1 MRNQVFKK
9 LFSVLLALIM
19 VAGLLPASVLAE
31 GEGNADST
39 PAPTEAVQ
47 PTESAEPT
55 APTETETPEVTEV
68 PEPTPENPAATVEPT
83 QGEPTAEPTDEGIMP
98 ANVMPVQANVE
109 LQYRIVHLDCGREYF
124 TKDWIIAL
132 INEMADAGY
141 NQLQLAFGN
150 GGFRFYLNDMA
161 IGSHSSDEVKNAL
174 EAGNAHYNTYGDDE
188 NGPNNQEWIT
198 YNPSKNA
205 LTETEMNAIIA
216 HAQSKGIEIV
226 PMLNTPGHM
235 HAVLAAMSELGI
247 SGDLQ
252 VSGKPGCLNLE
263 NKAAVSFTKEL
274 VNKYVKYFADNGCNF
289 FNAAMDEYSSWENVF
304 YNYANDIISIIT
316 GNNMTPRMFNDALR
330 SNNTIS
336 NSNVQVCYWF
346 YGNDCY
352 PVGQITQYQ
361 LINANHDYYYV
372 STNENWNLYREGYTF
387 VGEYNEDT
395 WINKAKQFNNN
406 TFNYGRGV
414 GTHVNNPVGS
424 MFCIW
429 CNTPGKNTETQ
440 IAQQIRM
447 ILRVI
452 GARMQNSE
460 IYSASNELVEG
471 GFKADGT
478 INVPTNNKTVGN
490 GSGNTTADND
500 TVRVT
505 GPNLAALTAP
515 EHTGEIAGIEA
526 VEGRIMAYDVTPS
539 TADNNKYT
547 GEAEVRIK
555 IPAEWDSSKVN
566 AFIVENDGTVN
577 DITGKTEDGWYV
589 FTAPHFSVMG
599 IYEKAATTEVGG
611 TIEIVAGSTGVI
623 TVPGDVTNSVGEIA
637 DETVA
642 KKVEVKSVQ
651 QTGKPISYSATAS
664 ASISAYT
671 EPKWPYT
678 SYSESN
684 LIDGNANTYYWSKNP
699 QTVGAYAQVD
709 LGVAI
714 PFDAVRIIPTN
725 NADAKCTADVEVS
738 ADGSSWTTIG
748 NYDGTKITILSNT
761 AGNVRY
767 IKVRITEEKANWWQ
781 LAEIQWGSYAN
792 GTFTRMAA
800 SGSVTTEGKTE
811 TQVTIKGIKVDTTT
825 IEIDGKTYT
834 IKVVDA
840 TLAEQV
846 LPINLWITNTGV
858 VPTGWGT
865 SYNSVTRE
873 GFTYALDTA
882 HTSGGWETFRAIYE
896 LKATEGSIHS
906 AQGAK
911 LSELIPNT
919 GTAYGYRGG
928 NTPEEYN
935 VDIWKCSYNT
945 PEERQSTD
953 GWTNSSNKGTEF
965 EYIRYWENKWEYY
978 SATTG
983 KWIEIS
989 EVGAGKDDSAKNQ
1002 VCVWYRQVTTVTS
1015 EVTTEIVDWG
1025 PIKYAANQCLLDFAV
1040 KYDGT
1045 AGRIPDSFPVTGKTI
1060 GFDIAPT
1067 GNETY
1072 YGTDNGVSYRTVYG
1086 IAGVETAEYEVYM
1099 ITLTP
1104 SNDKHTEYINN
1115 GSTQSSYKYKGTEK
1129 IAWAKTEA
1137 DANSAELY
1145 KMPNVKYGGEPF
1157 LESVKIYKNQGLLV
1171 TYYLRAKETPDSLT
1185 VHYAIQGSETAFY
1198 EYNIAVDR
1206 GTTFDSGIALDH
1218 SQDPYVGGPLLNG
1231 RVTNSNGET
1240 ITVSSNLATLQ
1251 GLEPQYRYSK
1261 YEIVGFRKDDKNV
1274 WIYYTFTREHTYVI
1288 DFGLPLKI
1296 KFSDFGVTTDAAI
1309 DTVSLWEKEIV
1320 LENKGLY
1327 GTAKVITESTE
1338 GKYVL
1343 YTLDKPLDKN
1353 ITIPL
1358 YVKFKQRVDN
1368 DNNKPQRFTANI
1380 IPATNVYYEDSF
1392 AKFYGSDGTQQTVF
1406 NPTSAGDVAGT
1417 WYVAKDTSADNN
1429 ANAKQAL
1436 ETLGQADHNPYG
1448 YDPAYNNCTMFSMGS
1463 ARKVTVTSDMVT
1475 NWTDTSTWPTAQFT
1489 FKGTGFDI
1497 ISLTDNTSGAIFVD
1511 VYKGN
1516 SNSGEKEKGH
1526 VVNNYYGYTYSEENG
1541 WKINNNPN
1549 AIYQVP
1555 VIKVSGLTYGEHTVV
1570 IKVCYDKIF
1579 DVADGKKYSFW
1590 LDAVRVYDP
1599 AGNTLDNDYV
1609 KDSEVKPIYVE
1620 VRKAIIGQSN
1630 FTADTSVLA
1639 NGAVFIDGKSTGAT
1653 LEEYKNFGP
1662 NHEVYL
1668 AKGQA
1673 IAFRIVA
1680 DKQPTTVQIGVK
1692 LANGSSGELTL
1703 SGSNAKFAAY
1713 GDAGESVKL
1722 TLNTATDMYYALNGI
1737 TWTVENGSQKS
1748 NVIVLTNTGENSI
1761 VSITNVKCT
1770 YASITENTTN
1780 AVTLAISY
1788 DDALM
1793 AVDAVNNAIT
1803 PVEPEPEPEPEPEKT
1818 FEPERF
1824 EASWSRN
1831 VMQGRK
1837 ATLTVK
1843 TSEDVEAITVDG
1855 QTIRS
1860 YRTRTER
1867 MGFGRR
1873 AKRITYREFTYSMV
1887 AQESADFSVTA
1898 INAEGTESEA
1908 ITARLTVKTRPN
1920 SMRDMWD
1927 WFKGWF

>member
-19 VAGLLPASVLAE
+19 VAGLLPASAMAGGWGAMDV
-31 GEGNADST
+31 DTT
-39 PAPTEAVQ
+39 PELTETEQ

-55 APTETETPEVTEV
+55 KPAETETPEVTEV
-68 PEPTPENPAATVEPT
+68 PEPTPENPATTVEPT

-132 INEMADAGY
+132 INEMAEAGY

-150 GGFRFYLNDMA
+150 GGFRFYLNNMA
-161 IGSHSSDEVKNAL
+161 VGSYSHEQVMGAL
-174 EAGNAHYNTYGDDE
+174 EAGNKHYNIYGDGE
-188 NGPNNQEWIT
+188 NGPTNSEWIT
-198 YNPSKNA
+198 YNPSVNA
-205 LTETEMNAIIA
+205 LTQTEMDTIIK

-247 SGDLQ
+247 SGNLQ

-263 NKAAVSFTKEL
+263 NTVAVSFTKEL
-274 VNKYVKYFADNGCNF
+274 VSKYVKYFADNGCNF

-352 PVGQITQYQ
+352 PVDQITQYQ

-372 STNENWNLYREGYTF
+372 STNENWNLYKEGYTF

-406 TFNYGRGV
+406 TFNYGRGF

-452 GARMQNSE
+452 GACMQNSD
-460 IYSASNELVEG
+460 IYSASDVHVEG

-478 INVPTNNKTVGN
+478 INVPTNNKTVVN
-490 GSGNTTADND
+490 DND

-539 TADNNKYT
+539 TADNTYT

-566 AFIVENDGTVN
+566 AFIVGNDSTVN

-611 TIEIVAGSTGVI
+611 TIEITKGSTGVI
-623 TVPGDVTNSVGEIA
+623 TVNGVVTSDKIGSPV
-637 DETVA
+637 
-642 KKVEVKSVQ
+642 
-651 QTGKPISYSATAS
+651 
-664 ASISAYT
+664 
-671 EPKWPYT
+671 
-678 SYSESN
+678 
-684 LIDGNANTYYWSKNP
+684 
-699 QTVGAYAQVD
+699 
-709 LGVAI
+709 
-714 PFDAVRIIPTN
+714 
-725 NADAKCTADVEVS
+725 NADIAAVAEN
-738 ADGSSWTTIG
+738 GITT
-748 NYDGTKITILSNT
+748 T
-761 AGNVRY
+761 AGE
-767 IKVRITEEKANWWQ
+767 TTT
-781 LAEIQWGSYAN
+781 AEITSTSDLKEGNKYLIYN
-792 GTFTRMAA
+792 TRHNKTLTNQE
-800 SGSVTTEGKTE
+800 STWNNYYYYYYKGLKLNGSVTTDNGNWWKIKSVNGGYTVDYNAGSKFLTIGNNTASVGSSSAILSLSYNETGKYWNISQNSYYLNNLGDTE
-811 TQVTIKGIKVDTTT
+811 TAGGWRDNEAPTDAGSQWQIHEIRQTGDKTTITIKGIAVGTTT

-865 SYNSVTRE
+865 SYNNVTRE
-873 GFTYALDTA
+873 GFTYGLDTL
-882 HTSGGWETFRAIYE
+882 HTYNGWETFRAIYE

-906 AQGAK
+906 EQGVK
-911 LSELIPNT
+911 LSELIPNK
-919 GTAYGYRGG
+919 GKAYGYRGS

-935 VDIWKCSYNT
+935 VDIWKCSYNASA
-945 PEERQSTD
+945 ERQSTD

-965 EYIRYWENKWEYY
+965 EYIRYWDNKWEYC
-978 SATTG
+978 SAKTG
-983 KWIEIS
+983 EWTEVG
-989 EVGAGKDDSAKNQ
+989 EVGAGKDDSGKNQ

-1045 AGRIPDSFPVTGKTI
+1045 ANRIPNSFPVTGKTI
-1060 GFDIAPT
+1060 GFDIAPID
-1067 GNETY
+1067 NVTY
-1072 YGTDNGVSYRTVYG
+1072 YGTDNGAIYRTVYG
-1086 IAGVETAEYEVYM
+1086 IAGVETLNYEVYM
-1099 ITLTP
+1099 ITVTP
-1104 SNDKHTEYINN
+1104 TSDTHTDYVTKGTKPTELNY
-1115 GSTQSSYKYKGTEK
+1115 GGTEK

-1137 DANSAELY
+1137 DANSTELN
-1145 KMPNVKYGGEPF
+1145 KMPNVEYGGEPF
-1157 LESVKIYKNQGLLV
+1157 LESVKIYQYQGLLV
-1171 TYYLRAKETPDSLT
+1171 TYYLRAKQTPDSLT

-1206 GTTFDSGIALDH
+1206 GTTFDSGIALDN

-1296 KFSDFGVTTDAAI
+1296 KFSDFGVTNDADI
-1309 DTVSLWEKEIV
+1309 KTVSLWEKKIV
-1320 LENKGLY
+1320 HENKGLY
-1327 GTAKVITESTE
+1327 GTAKVITGSTE

-1358 YVKFKQRVDN
+1358 YVKFNQRGDN
-1368 DNNKPQRFTANI
+1368 DKPQLFTANI

-1392 AKFYGSDGTQQTVF
+1392 AKFNHGAGAAASAMWTPVYDPGTDANT
-1406 NPTSAGDVAGT
+1406 
-1417 WYVAKDTSADNN
+1417 N
-1429 ANAKQAL
+1429 ANTTQAL
-1436 ETLGQADHNPYG
+1436 EALGQTDHNPYG
-1448 YDPAYNNCTMFSMGS
+1448 YDPAYQNSTMFSMGS
-1463 ARKVTVTSDMVT
+1463 AQKVTVTSDMVT

-1511 VYKGN
+1511 VYNVKT
-1516 SNSGEKEKGH
+1516 SNKEKS
-1526 VVNNYYGYTYSEENG
+1526 VFVDNYYGYTYNSETNTWDATPE
-1541 WKINNNPN
+1541 KAN
-1549 AIYQVP
+1549 ALYQIP
-1555 VIKVSGLTYGEHTVV
+1555 VIALRNLPYAEYNVV
-1570 IKVCYDKIF
+1570 IKVAYSEYF
-1579 DVADGKKYSFW
+1579 DHTAEPQGSYSFW

-1599 AGNTLDNDYV
+1599 AGTDLDNEYV
-1609 KDSEVKPIYVE
+1609 KDKEGFPQYIKLRDAVANKDAALDGK
-1620 VRKAIIGQSN
+1620 KA
-1630 FTADTSVLA
+1630 L
-1639 NGAVFIDGKSTGAT
+1639 FIDGGNTADIAT
-1653 LEEYKNFGP
+1653 YANIGP
-1662 NHEVYL
+1662 NNEVYL
-1668 AKGQA
+1668 ANGQA
-1673 IAFRIVA
+1673 ITFKLNVGNANIE
-1680 DKQPTTVQIGVK
+1680 TIQIGAKAPMSEGTAK
-1692 LANGSSGELTL
+1692 LNVN
-1703 SGSNAKFAAY
+1703 NA
-1713 GDAGESVKL
+1713 EV
-1722 TLNTATDMYYALNGI
+1722 
-1737 TWTVENGSQKS
+1737 VENGLSTATEMYYNIKDKMGANNTFTIS
-1748 NVIVLTNTGENSI
+1748 NTGSGILSLTNLKITFNAKGS
-1761 VSITNVKCT
+1761 VSLGAMNAEEQT
-1770 YASITENTTN
+1770 AS
-1780 AVTLAISY
+1780 V
-1788 DDALM
+1788 M
-1793 AVDAVNNAIT
+1793 AVRALFAPA
-1803 PVEPEPEPEPEPEKT
+1803 PVEPEPEPEPEKT
-1818 FEPERF
+1818 FEPDRF

-1867 MGFGRR
+1867 VGFGRR

>member
-55 APTETETPEVTEV
+55 EPTKTETPEVTEI
-68 PEPTPENPAATVEPT
+68 PEPTPENPATTVEPT

-109 LQYRIVHLDCGREYF
+109 LQYRIVHLDCGRKYF
-124 TKDWIIAL
+124 SKDWIIAL
-132 INEMADAGY
+132 MHEAKAAGY
-141 NQLQLAFGN
+141 NQVQLAFGN
-150 GGFRFYLNDMA
+150 KGLRFLLKDMSVNNYDTQAVTAA
-161 IGSHSSDEVKNAL
+161 IQ
-174 EAGNAHYNTYGDDE
+174 AGNEAYYDAGE
-188 NGPNNQEWIT
+188 
-198 YNPSKNA
+198 KNE
-205 LTETEMNAIIA
+205 LTEAEMNDIFAAANEI
-216 HAQSKGIEIV
+216 GIEIV
-226 PMLNTPGHM
+226 PLFNTPFHM
-235 HAVLAAMSELGI
+235 EAVITAM
-247 SGDLQ
+247 
-252 VSGKPGCLNLE
+252 GKLNITNAYYGSNKACLNLS
-263 NKAAVSFTKEL
+263 NDYATAFVKAL
-274 VNKYVKYFADNGCNF
+274 MQKYITYFRGKGCKYFNF
-289 FNAAMDEYSSWENVF
+289 GADEYVGGWNDTF
-304 YNYANDIISIIT
+304 YNYANDVAKMISEA
-316 GNNMTPRMFNDALR
+316 GMTARAFNDSFR
-330 SNNTIS
+330 YNSNTYIS
-336 NSNVQVCYWF
+336 NEYLKDVCYW
-346 YGNDCY
+346 YTGYSGNLYSGAKTIADSGY
-352 PVGQITQYQ
+352 N
-361 LINANHDYYYV
+361 LINTNKDYYYV
-372 STNENWNLYREGYTF
+372 LDSSKSSEYKLSSGNYNNGNNSWENYAGGFSNTTYNNWNTAVGNGNYTA
-387 VGEYNEDT
+387 T
-395 WINKAKQFNNN
+395 PA
-406 TFNYGRGV
+406 
-414 GTHVNNPVGS
+414 GS

-429 CNTPGKNTETQ
+429 CDEPGQGTETEV
-440 IAQQIRM
+440 AQQIRM

-460 IYSASNELVEG
+460 IYSASDVLVEG

-515 EHTGEIAGIEA
+515 EHTGEIADIKA
-526 VEGRIMAYDVTPS
+526 VDGRIKAYDVTPS

-555 IPAEWDSSKVN
+555 IPAEWDSSKVI
-566 AFIVENDGTVN
+566 AFIVESDGTVE
-577 DITGKTEDGWYV
+577 DINGTATEDGWYV

-611 TIEIVAGSTGVI
+611 TIEIVAGQTGVI
-623 TVPGDVTNSVGEIA
+623 TVPGDVTNNVGEIEN
-637 DETVA
+637 DTVA
-642 KKVEVKSVQ
+642 TKVKVEKVQ
-651 QTGKPISYSATAS
+651 QTGETISYNATAS
-664 ASISAYT
+664 ASLEPHAVNYGYTTYTYSA
-671 EPKWPYT
+671 
-678 SYSESN
+678 SY
-684 LIDGNANTYYWSKNP
+684 LIDGKESTYYWSNKA

-709 LGVAI
+709 LGAAI
-714 PFDAVRIIPTN
+714 PFDAVRIIPTKSD
-725 NADAKCTADVEVS
+725 DAKCTADVEVS

-748 NYDGTKITILSNT
+748 SYDGTKTTILNNT

-767 IKVRITEEKANWWQ
+767 IKVKITKASDYWWQ

-811 TQVTIKGIKVDTTT
+811 TQVTIKGIKGGETT
-825 IEIDGKTYT
+825 IVIDGKTYP

-840 TLAEQV
+840 TLAQQV

-873 GFTYALDTA
+873 GFTYGLDAT
-882 HTSGGWETFRAIYE
+882 TGSGTWNTFRAIYE

-906 AQGAK
+906 EQGVK
-911 LSELIPNT
+911 LSELIPNK
-919 GTAYGYRGG
+919 GKAYGYRGS

-935 VDIWKCSYNT
+935 VDIWKCSYNASA
-945 PEERQSTD
+945 ERQSTD

-965 EYIRYWENKWEYY
+965 EYIRYWDNKWEYC
-978 SATTG
+978 SAKTG
-983 KWIEIS
+983 EWTEVG
-989 EVGAGKDDSAKNQ
+989 EVGAGKDDSGKNQ

-1045 AGRIPDSFPVTGKTI
+1045 ANRIPNSFPVTGKTI
-1060 GFDIAPT
+1060 GFDIAPID
-1067 GNETY
+1067 NVTY
-1072 YGTDNGVSYRTVYG
+1072 YGTDNGAIYRTVYG
-1086 IAGVETAEYEVYM
+1086 IAGVETLNYEVYM
-1099 ITLTP
+1099 ITVTP
-1104 SNDKHTEYINN
+1104 TSDTHTDYVTKGTKPTELNY
-1115 GSTQSSYKYKGTEK
+1115 GGTEK

-1137 DANSAELY
+1137 DANSTELN
-1145 KMPNVKYGGEPF
+1145 KMPNVEYGGEPF
-1157 LESVKIYKNQGLLV
+1157 LESVKIYQYQGLLV
-1171 TYYLRAKETPDSLT
+1171 TYYLRAKQTPDSLT

-1296 KFSDFGVTTDAAI
+1296 KFSDFGVTNDADI
-1309 DTVSLWEKEIV
+1309 KTVSLWEKKIV
-1320 LENKGLY
+1320 HENKGLY
-1327 GTAKVITESTE
+1327 GTAKVITGSTE

-1358 YVKFKQRVDN
+1358 YVKFNQRGDN
-1368 DNNKPQRFTANI
+1368 DKPQLFTANI

-1392 AKFYGSDGTQQTVF
+1392 AKFTNGSGAAEGATWAPVYDPGTDANT
-1406 NPTSAGDVAGT
+1406 
-1417 WYVAKDTSADNN
+1417 N
-1429 ANAKQAL
+1429 ANTNQAL
-1436 ETLGQADHNPYG
+1436 EALGNKTNVYG
-1448 YDPAYNNCTMFSMGS
+1448 YDHAYQNSTMFSMGS
-1463 ARKVTVTSDMVT
+1463 AQKVTVTSDMVT

-1511 VYKGN
+1511 VVNKETGK
-1516 SNSGEKEKGH
+1516 KEKS
-1526 VVNNYYGYTYSEENG
+1526 VFVDNYYGYTYDATNG
-1541 WKINNNPN
+1541 WQPSTSNKPN
-1549 AIYQVP
+1549 ALYQIP
-1555 VIKVSGLTYGEHTVV
+1555 VIAVRGLDYDEHNVV
-1570 IKVCYDKIF
+1570 IKVAYSEYF
-1579 DVADGKKYSFW
+1579 DHTANKGSYNFW

-1599 AGNTLDNDYV
+1599 MGKSENTGNTYGQDGEAYPQYIKLR
-1609 KDSEVKPIYVE
+1609 SE
-1620 VRKAIIGQSN
+1620 
-1630 FTADTSVLA
+1630 LA
-1639 NGAVFIDGKSTGAT
+1639 ANNGTVGVNGKLLFIDGKENASIS
-1653 LEEYKNFGP
+1653 EYANYGP
-1662 NHEVYL
+1662 NNEVYL
-1668 AKGQA
+1668 ANGQA
-1673 IAFRIVA
+1673 ITFKLTGNL
-1680 DKQPTTVQIGVK
+1680 DKIAAVQIGAK
-1692 LANGSSGELTL
+1692 SPNSNETNKANMVIGDSNKQL
-1703 SGSNAKFAAY
+1703 S
-1713 GDAGESVKL
+1713 
-1722 TLNTATDMYYALNGI
+1722 TATEMYYDITTAAVNNGAQLV
-1737 TWTVENGSQKS
+1737 TV
-1748 NVIVLTNTGENSI
+1748 TNTGEAILSLTNLKITYTEKGS
-1761 VSITNVKCT
+1761 VSLGAMNAEEQT
-1770 YASITENTTN
+1770 AS
-1780 AVTLAISY
+1780 V
-1788 DDALM
+1788 M
-1793 AVDAVNNAIT
+1793 AVRALFAPA
-1803 PVEPEPEPEPEPEKT
+1803 PVEPEPEPEPEKT

-1824 EASWSRN
+1824 EASWTKN

-1867 MGFGRR
+1867 VGFGRR

>member
-19 VAGLLPASVLAE
+19 VAGLLPASAMAGGWEAMDVE
-31 GEGNADST
+31 TT
-39 PAPTEAVQ
+39 PVPTETVQ

-55 APTETETPEVTEV
+55 APTETETPEVTEI
-68 PEPTPENPAATVEPT
+68 PEPTPENPATTVEPT

-109 LQYRIVHLDCGREYF
+109 LQYRIVHLDCGRKYF
-124 TKDWIIAL
+124 SKDWIIAL
-132 INEMADAGY
+132 MYEAKAAGY
-141 NQLQLAFGN
+141 NQVQLAFGN
-150 GGFRFYLNDMA
+150 KGLRFLLDDM
-161 IGSHSSDEVKNAL
+161 SV
-174 EAGNAHYNTYGDDE
+174 NTYEKQAVTDAIKEG
-188 NGPNNQEWIT
+188 NKAY
-198 YNPSKNA
+198 YNAGEKNE
-205 LTETEMNAIIA
+205 LTEAEMDEIFVAADKI
-216 HAQSKGIEIV
+216 GIEIV
-226 PMLNTPGHM
+226 PLFNTPFHM
-235 HAVLAAMSELGI
+235 EAVITAM
-247 SGDLQ
+247 
-252 VSGKPGCLNLE
+252 GKLNITNAYYGSNKACLNLS
-263 NKAAVSFTKEL
+263 NNYATAFVKAL
-274 VNKYVKYFADNGCNF
+274 MQKYITYFQGKGCKYFNF
-289 FNAAMDEYSSWENVF
+289 GADEYTGGWNSTF
-304 YNYANDIISIIT
+304 YNYANEIVSMISAAGMNARI
-316 GNNMTPRMFNDALR
+316 FNDSFR
-330 SNNTIS
+330 SDSNNGYV
-336 NSNVQVCYWF
+336 NNAQVCYWSSNSG
-346 YGNDCY
+346 YASTATVYNY
-352 PVGQITQYQ
+352 AKEI
-361 LINANHDYYYV
+361 INTNQDFYYV
-372 STNENWNLYREGYTF
+372 VNKDTQQSTWSPNSYYAFSGSFDETTWVNYAKNFSNTTYKNFAGY
-387 VGEYNEDT
+387 
-395 WINKAKQFNNN
+395 NNGAESI
-406 TFNYGRGV
+406 T
-414 GTHVNNPVGS
+414 PVGS

-429 CNTPGKNTETQ
+429 CDNPSHKDETQ
-440 IAQQIRM
+440 IAKEIRM

-452 GARMQNSE
+452 GARMQNSD
-460 IYSASNELVEG
+460 IYSASDVLVEG

-505 GPNLAALTAP
+505 GPNLAALKCETATVAIQGAA
-515 EHTGEIAGIEA
+515 EGKIA
-526 VEGRIMAYDVTPS
+526 AYDVTPS

-555 IPAEWDSSKVN
+555 IPEGWDSSKVI
-566 AFIVENDGTVN
+566 AFIVESDSTVN
-577 DITGKTEDGWYV
+577 DITGKTEDGWYA
-589 FTAPHFSVMG
+589 FTASHFSVMG
-599 IYEKAATTEVGG
+599 IYEKAATTEVGR
-611 TIEIVAGSTGVI
+611 TIEITKGSTGVI
-623 TVPGDVTNSVGEIA
+623 TVNGVVTSDKIGSPV
-637 DETVA
+637 
-642 KKVEVKSVQ
+642 
-651 QTGKPISYSATAS
+651 
-664 ASISAYT
+664 
-671 EPKWPYT
+671 
-678 SYSESN
+678 
-684 LIDGNANTYYWSKNP
+684 
-699 QTVGAYAQVD
+699 
-709 LGVAI
+709 
-714 PFDAVRIIPTN
+714 
-725 NADAKCTADVEVS
+725 NADIAAVAEN
-738 ADGSSWTTIG
+738 GITT
-748 NYDGTKITILSNT
+748 T
-761 AGNVRY
+761 AGE
-767 IKVRITEEKANWWQ
+767 TTT
-781 LAEIQWGSYAN
+781 AEITSTSDLKEGNKYLIYN
-792 GTFTRMAA
+792 TRHNKTLTNQE
-800 SGSVTTEGKTE
+800 STWNNYYYYYKGLKLNGSVTTDNGNWWKIKSVNGGYTVDYNAGSKFLTIGNNTASVGSSSAILSLSYNETGKYWNISQNSYYLNNLGDTE
-811 TQVTIKGIKVDTTT
+811 TAGGWRDNEAPTDAGSQWQIHEIRQTGDKTTITIKGIAVGTTT

-865 SYNSVTRE
+865 SYNNVTRE
-873 GFTYALDTA
+873 GFTYGLDTL
-882 HTSGGWETFRAIYE
+882 HTYNGWETFRAIYE

-906 AQGAK
+906 EQGVK
-911 LSELIPNT
+911 LSELIPNK
-919 GTAYGYRGG
+919 GKAYGYRGS

-935 VDIWKCSYNT
+935 VDIWKCSYNASA
-945 PEERQSTD
+945 ERQSTD

-1045 AGRIPDSFPVTGKTI
+1045 ANRIPNSFPVTGKTI
-1060 GFDIAPT
+1060 GFDIAPID
-1067 GNETY
+1067 NVTY
-1072 YGTDNGVSYRTVYG
+1072 YGTDNGAIYRTVYG
-1086 IAGVETAEYEVYM
+1086 IAGVETLNYEVYM
-1099 ITLTP
+1099 ITVTP
-1104 SNDKHTEYINN
+1104 TSDTHTDYVTKGTKPTELNY
-1115 GSTQSSYKYKGTEK
+1115 GGTEK

-1137 DANSAELY
+1137 DANSTELN
-1145 KMPNVKYGGEPF
+1145 KMPNVEYGGEPF
-1157 LESVKIYKNQGLLV
+1157 LESVKIYQYQGLLV
-1171 TYYLRAKETPDSLT
+1171 TYYLRAKQTPDSLT

-1206 GTTFDSGIALDH
+1206 GTTFDSGIALDN

-1296 KFSDFGVTTDAAI
+1296 KFSDFGVTNDADI
-1309 DTVSLWEKEIV
+1309 KTVSLWEKKIV
-1320 LENKGLY
+1320 HENKGLY
-1327 GTAKVITESTE
+1327 GTAKVITGSTE

-1358 YVKFKQRVDN
+1358 YVKFNQRGDN
-1368 DNNKPQRFTANI
+1368 DKPQLFTANI

-1392 AKFYGSDGTQQTVF
+1392 AKFNHGAGAAASAMWTPVYDPGTDANT
-1406 NPTSAGDVAGT
+1406 
-1417 WYVAKDTSADNN
+1417 N
-1429 ANAKQAL
+1429 ANTTQAL
-1436 ETLGQADHNPYG
+1436 EALGQTDHNPYG
-1448 YDPAYNNCTMFSMGS
+1448 YDPAYQNSTMFSMGS
-1463 ARKVTVTSDMVT
+1463 AQKVTVTSDMVT

-1511 VYKGN
+1511 VYNVKT
-1516 SNSGEKEKGH
+1516 SNKEKS
-1526 VVNNYYGYTYSEENG
+1526 VFVDNYYGYTYNSETNTWDATPE
-1541 WKINNNPN
+1541 KAN
-1549 AIYQVP
+1549 ALYQIP
-1555 VIKVSGLTYGEHTVV
+1555 VIALRNLPYAEYNVV
-1570 IKVCYDKIF
+1570 IKVAYSEYF
-1579 DVADGKKYSFW
+1579 DHTAEPQGSYSFW

-1599 AGNTLDNDYV
+1599 AGTDLDNEYV
-1609 KDSEVKPIYVE
+1609 KDKEGFPQYIKLRDAVANKDAALDGK
-1620 VRKAIIGQSN
+1620 KA
-1630 FTADTSVLA
+1630 L
-1639 NGAVFIDGKSTGAT
+1639 FIDGGNTADIAT
-1653 LEEYKNFGP
+1653 YANIGP
-1662 NHEVYL
+1662 NNEVYL
-1668 AKGQA
+1668 ANGQA
-1673 IAFRIVA
+1673 ITFKLNVGNANIE
-1680 DKQPTTVQIGVK
+1680 TIQIGAKAPMSEGTAK
-1692 LANGSSGELTL
+1692 LNVN
-1703 SGSNAKFAAY
+1703 NA
-1713 GDAGESVKL
+1713 EV
-1722 TLNTATDMYYALNGI
+1722 
-1737 TWTVENGSQKS
+1737 VENGLSTATEMYYNIKDKMGANNTFTIS
-1748 NVIVLTNTGENSI
+1748 NTGSGILSLTNLKITFNAKGS
-1761 VSITNVKCT
+1761 VSLGAMNAEEQT
-1770 YASITENTTN
+1770 AS
-1780 AVTLAISY
+1780 V
-1788 DDALM
+1788 M
-1793 AVDAVNNAIT
+1793 AVRALFAPA
-1803 PVEPEPEPEPEPEKT
+1803 PVEPEPEPEPEKT
-1818 FEPERF
+1818 FEPDRF

-1867 MGFGRR
+1867 VGFGRR

>member
-19 VAGLLPASVLAE
+19 VVGLLPASVLAE

-109 LQYRIVHLDCGREYF
+109 LQYRIVHLDCGRKYF
-124 TKDWIIAL
+124 SKDWIIAL
-132 INEMADAGY
+132 MYEAKAAGY
-141 NQLQLAFGN
+141 NQVQLAFGN
-150 GGFRFYLNDMA
+150 KGLRFLLDDM
-161 IGSHSSDEVKNAL
+161 SV
-174 EAGNAHYNTYGDDE
+174 NTYEKQAVTDAIKEG
-188 NGPNNQEWIT
+188 NKAY
-198 YNPSKNA
+198 YNAGEKNE
-205 LTETEMNAIIA
+205 LTEAEMDEIFVAADKI
-216 HAQSKGIEIV
+216 GIEIV
-226 PMLNTPGHM
+226 PLFNTPFHM
-235 HAVLAAMSELGI
+235 EAVITAM
-247 SGDLQ
+247 
-252 VSGKPGCLNLE
+252 GKLNITNAYYGS
-263 NKAAVSFTKEL
+263 NKACLDLSNDYATAFVKAL
-274 VNKYVKYFADNGCNF
+274 MQKYITYFQGKGCKYFNF
-289 FNAAMDEYSSWENVF
+289 GADEYVGGWNTTF
-304 YNYANDIISIIT
+304 YNYANEIVSMISAAGMKARI
-316 GNNMTPRMFNDALR
+316 FNDSFR
-330 SNNTIS
+330 SDSNNGYVS
-336 NSNVQVCYWF
+336 GAQVCYWASNSG
-346 YGNDCY
+346 YASTKAVY
-352 PVGQITQYQ
+352 EYAKEI
-361 LINANHDYYYV
+361 INTNQDFYYV
-372 STNENWNLYREGYTF
+372 VNKDTQQATWYPHTYYTF
-387 VGEYNEDT
+387 SGSYDEAKWVDYAKTFSNTTYKNFAGYNNGAESIT
-395 WINKAKQFNNN
+395 
-406 TFNYGRGV
+406 
-414 GTHVNNPVGS
+414 PVGS

-429 CNTPGKNTETQ
+429 CDNPSHKDETQ
-440 IAQQIRM
+440 IAKEIRM

-452 GARMQNSE
+452 GARMQNKND
-460 IYSASNELVEG
+460 YSASDVLVEG

-478 INVPTNNKTVGN
+478 INVPTNTTTVGN
-490 GSGNTTADND
+490 GNGNATTADND

-505 GPNLAALTAP
+505 GPNLAALKCKTATVAIQGAA
-515 EHTGEIAGIEA
+515 EGKIA
-526 VEGRIMAYDVTPS
+526 AYDVTPS
-539 TADNNKYT
+539 TADSNYT
-547 GEAEVRIK
+547 KKAEVRIK
-555 IPAEWDSSKVN
+555 IPEGWDSSKVI
-566 AFIVENDGTVN
+566 AFIVENDGTVK
-577 DITGKTEDGWYV
+577 DINGTATEDGWYM

-611 TIEIVAGSTGVI
+611 TIEIVAGQTGVI
-623 TVPGDVTNSVGEIA
+623 TVPGDVTNNVGEIEN
-637 DETVA
+637 DTVA
-642 KKVEVKSVQ
+642 TKVKVEKVQ
-651 QTGKPISYSATAS
+651 QTGETISYNATAS
-664 ASISAYT
+664 ASLEPHAVNYGYTTYTYSA
-671 EPKWPYT
+671 
-678 SYSESN
+678 SY
-684 LIDGNANTYYWSKNP
+684 LIDGKESTYYWSNKA

-709 LGVAI
+709 LGAAI
-714 PFDAVRIIPTN
+714 PFDAVRIIPTSSD
-725 NADAKCTADVEVS
+725 DAKCTADVEVS

-748 NYDGTKITILSNT
+748 SYDGTKTTVLSNT

-767 IKVRITEEKANWWQ
+767 IKVKITKASDYWWQ

-811 TQVTIKGIKVDTTT
+811 TQVTIKGIAGGETT

-840 TLAEQV
+840 TLAQQV

-1025 PIKYAANQCLLDFAV
+1025 PIQYGANQCLLDFAV

-1060 GFDIAPT
+1060 GFDCPT
-1067 GNETY
+1067 DQTVPLGNGYVVQDTDGTY
-1072 YGTDNGVSYRTVYG
+1072 YRTVYG
-1086 IAGVETAEYEVYM
+1086 IAGVETSNYEVYM
-1099 ITLTP
+1099 ITVTP
-1104 SNDKHTEYINN
+1104 TSDTHTDSVTNGTKPTESNGYTYGGTD
-1115 GSTQSSYKYKGTEK
+1115 GGTEK

-1157 LESVKIYKNQGLLV
+1157 LESVKIYRYQGLLV
-1171 TYYLRAKETPDSLT
+1171 TYYLRAKETTESLS
-1185 VHYAIQGSETAFY
+1185 VHYAIDGTNVEFHK
-1198 EYNIAVDR
+1198 YNIIVKANAD
-1206 GTTFDSGIALDH
+1206 GTYPTFDENIGLNQTNKKGPLDH
-1218 SQDPYVGGPLLNG
+1218 GTIV
-1231 RVTNSNGET
+1231 NSNNVT
-1240 ITVSSNLATLQ
+1240 ITVSSDLSTLNN
-1251 GLEPQYRYSK
+1251 LEPQYRYSD
-1261 YEIVGFRKDDKNV
+1261 YDVERSERKDPKNV
-1274 WIYYTFTREHTYVI
+1274 WIYYTFKREHTYVI

-1327 GTAKVITESTE
+1327 GTANVITESTE

-1343 YTLDKPLDKN
+1343 YTLDKPLDQN

-1392 AKFYGSDGTQQTVF
+1392 AKFTNGSYNGGAIAWED
-1406 NPTSAGDVAGT
+1406 AGT
-1417 WYVAKDTSADNN
+1417 KPQETPT
-1429 ANAKQAL
+1429 QAL
-1436 ETLGQADHNPYG
+1436 EALGNKTNVYG
-1448 YDPAYNNCTMFSMGS
+1448 YDPAYQNSTMFSMGS
-1463 ARKVTVTSDMVT
+1463 ARKVTVTNDMAKDGVV
-1475 NWTDTSTWPTAQFT
+1475 WPTAQFT

-1511 VYKGN
+1511 VVNKETGK
-1516 SNSGEKEKGH
+1516 KEKS
-1526 VVNNYYGYTYSEENG
+1526 VFVDNYYGYTYDATNG
-1541 WKINNNPN
+1541 WQPSTSNKPN
-1549 AIYQVP
+1549 ALYQIP
-1555 VIKVSGLTYGEHTVV
+1555 VIAVRGLDYDEHNVV
-1570 IKVCYDKIF
+1570 IKVAYSEYF
-1579 DVADGKKYSFW
+1579 DHTANKGSYNFW

-1599 AGNTLDNDYV
+1599 MGKSENTGNTYGQDGEAYPQYIKLR
-1609 KDSEVKPIYVE
+1609 SE
-1620 VRKAIIGQSN
+1620 
-1630 FTADTSVLA
+1630 LA
-1639 NGAVFIDGKSTGAT
+1639 ANNGTVGVNGKLLFIDGKENASIS
-1653 LEEYKNFGP
+1653 EYANYGP
-1662 NHEVYL
+1662 NNEVYL
-1668 AKGQA
+1668 ANGQA
-1673 IAFRIVA
+1673 ITFKLEGNDLSKIA
-1680 DKQPTTVQIGVK
+1680 TVQIGAKAPMSGGIAK
-1692 LANGSSGELTL
+1692 LIVNGTGVVEKEL
-1703 SGSNAKFAAY
+1703 S
-1713 GDAGESVKL
+1713 
-1722 TLNTATDMYYALNGI
+1722 TATEMYYNIKDKMSANNTFTI
-1737 TWTVENGSQKS
+1737 S
-1748 NVIVLTNTGENSI
+1748 NTGDDILSLTNLK
-1761 VSITNVKCT
+1761 ITF
-1770 YASITENTTN
+1770 ASKPDTN
-1780 AVTLAISY
+1780 VTLAGLSE
-1788 DDALM
+1788 AEQQ
-1793 AVDAVNNAIT
+1793 DAVAT
-1803 PVEPEPEPEPEPEKT
+1803 VRALFAPAPVEPEPEPEPEKT
-1818 FEPERF
+1818 FEPDRF

-1867 MGFGRR
+1867 VGFGRR

>member
-55 APTETETPEVTEV
+55 TPTETETPEVTEV

-132 INEMADAGY
+132 INEMAEAGY

-150 GGFRFYLNDMA
+150 GGFRFYLNNMA
-161 IGSHSSDEVKNAL
+161 VGSYSHEQVMGAL
-174 EAGNAHYNTYGDDE
+174 EAGNKHYNIYGDGE
-188 NGPNNQEWIT
+188 NGPTNSEWIT
-198 YNPSKNA
+198 YNPSVNA
-205 LTETEMNAIIA
+205 LTQTEMDTIIK

-247 SGDLQ
+247 SGNLQ

-263 NKAAVSFTKEL
+263 NTVAVSFTKEL
-274 VNKYVKYFADNGCNF
+274 VSKYVKYFADNGCNF

-352 PVGQITQYQ
+352 PVDQITQYQ

-372 STNENWNLYREGYTF
+372 STNENWNLYKEGYTF

-406 TFNYGRGV
+406 TFNYGRGF

-452 GARMQNSE
+452 GACMQNSD
-460 IYSASNELVEG
+460 IYSASDVHVEG

-478 INVPTNNKTVGN
+478 INVPTNNKTVVN
-490 GSGNTTADND
+490 DND

-539 TADNNKYT
+539 TADNTYT

-566 AFIVENDGTVN
+566 AFIVGNDSTVN

-611 TIEIVAGSTGVI
+611 TITIVEGKEEVLTVDGEVAKNKIGDPADTAVAIKTGVEYGTKPGEGTQFTLGNKI
-623 TVPGDVTNSVGEIA
+623 TTGDGVISDGNGNYLVVSEKGEISNTKEIA
-637 DETVA
+637 DATVFN
-642 KKVEVKSVQ
+642 VTSSGYLTTYYTIQVKGRNQYLTINNNNKLAIQNSSSPWYYYNGYGFYQ
-651 QTGKPISYSATAS
+651 QKGRNYYYLKFNNGWTAS
-664 ASISAYT
+664 T
-671 EPKWPYT
+671 GNGT
-678 SYSESN
+678 SGYLYKRADSPN
-684 LIDGNANTYYWSKNP
+684 L
-699 QTVGAYAQVD
+699 VD
-709 LGVAI
+709 I
-714 PFDAVRIIPTN
+714 
-725 NADAKCTADVEVS
+725 
-738 ADGSSWTTIG
+738 
-748 NYDGTKITILSNT
+748 TKIT
-761 AGNVRY
+761 
-767 IKVRITEEKANWWQ
+767 
-781 LAEIQWGSYAN
+781 
-792 GTFTRMAA
+792 F
-800 SGSVTTEGKTE
+800 
-811 TQVTIKGIKVDTTT
+811 KGIKSGTTT
-825 IEIDGKTYT
+825 VTIAGVEYNIEVK
-834 IKVVDA
+834 A
-840 TLAEQV
+840 AELENVV

-858 VPTGWGT
+858 VPTNWSNGT
-865 SYNSVTRE
+865 PAE
-873 GFTYALDTA
+873 FTYNDD
-882 HTSGGWETFRAIYE
+882 GGNRRSIYT
-896 LKATEGSIHS
+896 LKASHSTVNSPNGISLSSILP
-906 AQGAK
+906 QV
-911 LSELIPNT
+911 T
-919 GTAYGYRGG
+919 GTAKSWDN
-928 NTPEEYN
+928 NTYN
-935 VDIWKCSYNT
+935 VTYWKSAYHTAEN
-945 PEERQSTD
+945 RQSTD
-953 GWTNSSNKGTEF
+953 GWTNYSHKGTKF
-965 EYIRYWENKWEYY
+965 EYIRFYEGSWAYSVDGITWVNIEN
-978 SATTG
+978 
-983 KWIEIS
+983 
-989 EVGAGKDDSAKNQ
+989 VGAGATDTDKNQ
-1002 VCVWYRQVTTVTS
+1002 VCIWYRQVTTVTS

-1025 PIKYAANQCLLDFAV
+1025 PIQYSADQCLLDFAV

-1045 AGRIPDSFPVTGKTI
+1045 ENRIPNSFPVKGKTV
-1060 GFDIAPT
+1060 GFACPT
-1067 GNETY
+1067 DQSVPLGNGYVVKDTDSTY
-1072 YGTDNGVSYRTVYG
+1072 YRTVYG

-1104 SNDKHTEYINN
+1104 SSDSHNVYINK
-1115 GSTQSSYKYKGTEK
+1115 GSTQTSYTYGGTEK

-1137 DANSAELY
+1137 DTEHSVLG
-1145 KMPNVKYGGEPF
+1145 KISGVQYGGEPF
-1157 LESVKIYKNQGLLV
+1157 LESVKIYQYQGLLV
-1171 TYYLRAKETPDSLT
+1171 TYYLRAKQTFDSLT
-1185 VHYAIQGSETAFY
+1185 VHYAIQGSGTAFY
-1198 EYNIAVDR
+1198 EYNIAVSNN
-1206 GTTFDSGIALDH
+1206 TFFSENIGLG
-1218 SQDPYVGGPLLNG
+1218 DPKVGPLKNG
-1231 RVTNSNGET
+1231 TVVNSDGRT
-1240 ITVSSNLATLQ
+1240 IEVSSDLSKLQ
-1251 GLEPQYRYSK
+1251 DVDLQYRYSI
-1261 YEIVGFRKDDKNV
+1261 YEVVGFWRESEKSI
-1274 WIYYTFTREHTYVI
+1274 WIYYTFTRDHTYVI
-1288 DFGLPLKI
+1288 DFGLPLEI
-1296 KFSDFGVTTDAAI
+1296 KLKDFGVTTENMGDIDSISLASMKDKEAKPVHMQEWSHGKAEVLK
-1309 DTVSLWEKEIV
+1309 DTVGNWYV
-1320 LENKGLY
+1320 
-1327 GTAKVITESTE
+1327 
-1338 GKYVL
+1338 KYIL
-1343 YTLDKPLDKN
+1343 AKPLSNN

-1358 YVKFKQRVDN
+1358 YVKFKNRSDAAETLYN
-1368 DNNKPQRFTANI
+1368 ANI
-1380 IPATNVYYEDSF
+1380 IPATSVYYEDSF
-1392 AKFYGSDGTQQTVF
+1392 AKFYGSDGKEQTGFSKTNEV
-1406 NPTSAGDVAGT
+1406 PAQTPGVWYIDGQEKSAT
-1417 WYVAKDTSADNN
+1417 
-1429 ANAKQAL
+1429 QAL
-1436 ETLGQADHNPYG
+1436 EALGNKTNVYG
-1448 YDPAYNNCTMFSMGS
+1448 YDPAYDKCTMFSMGS
-1463 ARKVTVTSDMVT
+1463 ARKVTVTNDMATTGVV
-1475 NWTDTSTWPTAQFT
+1475 WPTAQFT

-1511 VYKGN
+1511 VVNKETGK
-1516 SNSGEKEKGH
+1516 KEKS
-1526 VVNNYYGYTYSEENG
+1526 VFVDNYYGYTYDATNG
-1541 WKINNNPN
+1541 WQPSTSNKPN
-1549 AIYQVP
+1549 ALYQIP
-1555 VIKVSGLTYGEHTVV
+1555 VIAVRGLDYDEHNVV
-1570 IKVCYDKIF
+1570 IKVAYSEYF
-1579 DVADGKKYSFW
+1579 DHTANKGSYNFW

-1599 AGNTLDNDYV
+1599 MGKSENTGNTYGQDGEAYPQYIKLR
-1609 KDSEVKPIYVE
+1609 SE
-1620 VRKAIIGQSN
+1620 
-1630 FTADTSVLA
+1630 LA
-1639 NGAVFIDGKSTGAT
+1639 ANNGTVGVNGKLLFIDGKENASIS
-1653 LEEYKNFGP
+1653 EYANYGP
-1662 NHEVYL
+1662 NNEVYL
-1668 AKGQA
+1668 ANGQA
-1673 IAFRIVA
+1673 ITFKLTGNL
-1680 DKQPTTVQIGVK
+1680 DKIAAVQIGAK
-1692 LANGSSGELTL
+1692 SPNSNETNKANMVIGDSNKQL
-1703 SGSNAKFAAY
+1703 S
-1713 GDAGESVKL
+1713 
-1722 TLNTATDMYYALNGI
+1722 TATEMYYDITTEAVNNG
-1737 TWTVENGSQKS
+1737 TAKLVTV
-1748 NVIVLTNTGENSI
+1748 INTGEAILSLTNLKITFNEQGS
-1761 VSITNVKCT
+1761 VSLGAMNETEQT
-1770 YASITENTTN
+1770 AS
-1780 AVTLAISY
+1780 V
-1788 DDALM
+1788 M
-1793 AVDAVNNAIT
+1793 AVRALFAPA
-1803 PVEPEPEPEPEPEKT
+1803 PVEPEPEPEPEKT

-1867 MGFGRR
+1867 VGFGRR

>member
-858 VPTGWGT
+858 VPDGWGT
-865 SYNSVTRE
+865 SYEKVTRE

-906 AQGAK
+906 EQGAK
-911 LSELIPNT
+911 LSELIPNK
-919 GTAYGYRGG
+919 GIAYGYRGS

-935 VDIWKCSYNT
+935 VDIWKCSYNASA
-945 PEERQSTD
+945 ERQSTD

-965 EYIRYWENKWEYY
+965 EYIRYWETKWEYY

-1104 SNDKHTEYINN
+1104 SANEP
-1115 GSTQSSYKYKGTEK
+1115 SSSISDYNKYEYKGTEK

-1145 KMPNVKYGGEPF
+1145 KMPNVEYGGEPF
-1157 LESVKIYKNQGLLV
+1157 LKSVKIYKNQGLLV
-1171 TYYLRAKETPDSLT
+1171 TYYLRAKETTESLS
-1185 VHYAIQGSETAFY
+1185 VHYAIDGTNVEFHK
-1198 EYNIAVDR
+1198 YNIIVKANAD
-1206 GTTFDSGIALDH
+1206 GTYPTFDENIGLNQTNKKGPLDH
-1218 SQDPYVGGPLLNG
+1218 GTIV
-1231 RVTNSNGET
+1231 NSNNVT
-1240 ITVSSNLATLQ
+1240 ITVSSDLSTLNN
-1251 GLEPQYRYSK
+1251 LEPQYRYSD
-1261 YEIVGFRKDDKNV
+1261 YDVERSERKDPKNV
-1274 WIYYTFTREHTYVI
+1274 WIYYTFKREHTYVI

-1296 KFSDFGVTTDAAI
+1296 KFSDFGVTDDEAI

-1320 LENKGLY
+1320 HENKGLY
-1327 GTAKVITESTE
+1327 GTAKVITGSTE

-1368 DNNKPQRFTANI
+1368 DNNKPQLFTANI

-1392 AKFYGSDGTQQTVF
+1392 AKFTNGSYNGGAIAWED
-1406 NPTSAGDVAGT
+1406 AGT
-1417 WYVAKDTSADNN
+1417 KPQETPT
-1429 ANAKQAL
+1429 QAL
-1436 ETLGQADHNPYG
+1436 EALGTKENVYG
-1448 YDPAYNNCTMFSMGS
+1448 YDPAYQNSTMFSMGS
-1463 ARKVTVTSDMVT
+1463 ARKVTVTNDMAKDGVV
-1475 NWTDTSTWPTAQFT
+1475 WPTAQFT

-1511 VYKGN
+1511 VTRKVN
-1516 SNSGEKEKGH
+1516 GEEVKERS
-1526 VVNNYYGYTYSEENG
+1526 VFVDNYYGYSYENG
-1541 WKINNNPN
+1541 TWKAEPNNPN

-1555 VIKVSGLTYGEHTVV
+1555 VIKVSGLDYDEHKVV
-1570 IKVCYDKIF
+1570 IKVAYNTFF
-1579 DVADGKKYSFW
+1579 DDANAGSYSFW

-1609 KDSEVKPIYVE
+1609 KDREVKPIYVE
-1620 VRKAIIGQSN
+1620 VRKALIKQGS
-1630 FTADTSVLA
+1630 FTGGNENIA
-1639 NGAVFIDGKSTGAT
+1639 GAVFIDGKADGAT
-1653 LEEYKNFGP
+1653 IDDYKNFGP

-1668 AKGQA
+1668 AGNQA

-1680 DKQPTTVQIGVK
+1680 NREPATVQIGVK
-1692 LANGSSGELTL
+1692 LANGSNGTL
-1703 SGSNAKFAAY
+1703 KIGGGNEVKFAAY
-1713 GDAGESVKL
+1713 SNVNASDTL
-1722 TLNTATDMYYALNGI
+1722 TLSTATDMYYALDGI
-1737 TWTVENGSQKS
+1737 TWTEKNGSQES
-1748 NVIVLTNTGENSI
+1748 NVIVLTNTGDNSI

-1793 AVDAVNNAIT
+1793 AVDAVNSAIT
-1803 PVEPEPEPEPEPEKT
+1803 PVEPEPEPEPEKT

-1867 MGFGRR
+1867 VGFGRR

-1887 AQESADFSVTA
+1887 AQETADFSVTA

-1920 SMRDMWD
+1920 SLRDMWD

>member
-19 VAGLLPASVLAE
+19 VVGLLPASVLAE

-39 PAPTEAVQ
+39 PAPTEAAQ

-68 PEPTPENPAATVEPT
+68 PEPTPENPAATVEPA

-174 EAGNAHYNTYGDDE
+174 EAGNAHYNTYGDSED
-188 NGPNNQEWIT
+188 PNNKEWISYAPKT
-198 YNPSKNA
+198 NA
-205 LTETEMNAIIA
+205 LTETEMDAIIDYA
-216 HAQSKGIEIV
+216 REKGIEIV

-235 HAVLAAMSELGI
+235 HAVLAAMSKLGI

-252 VSGKPGCLNLE
+252 VSDKPGCLNLSDSNIE
-263 NKAAVSFTKEL
+263 AVAFTKAL
-274 VNKYVKYFADNGCNF
+274 VEKYVDYFASRGCKF
-289 FNAAMDEYSSWENVF
+289 FNFAMDEYSSF
-304 YNYANDIISIIT
+304 DTSFFTYANYLIAYANTNGI
-316 GNNMTPRMFNDALR
+316 TPRVFNDALSR
-330 SNNTIS
+330 GKSNGFIS
-336 NSNVQVCYWF
+336 GTQVCCWDSVQNTNGYS
-346 YGNDCY
+346 
-352 PVGQITQYQ
+352 V
-361 LINANHDYYYV
+361 INTSHDFYYV
-372 STNENWNLYREGYTF
+372 STNEAWNLNTSIVHGEGYTF
-387 VGEYNEDT
+387 VGDYAEDK
-395 WINKAKQFNNN
+395 WINHAKKFNNN
-406 TFNYGRGV
+406 NFLYKGASSNI
-414 GTHVNNPVGS
+414 NPVGS

-429 CNTPGKNTETQ
+429 CNTPGKNDETQ

-452 GARMQNSE
+452 GARMQNSD
-460 IYSASNELVEG
+460 IYSASDVHVEG

-505 GPNLAALTAP
+505 GPNLAALECDTATVTIQGAA
-515 EHTGEIAGIEA
+515 EGKIA
-526 VEGRIMAYDVTPS
+526 AYDVTPS
-539 TADNNKYT
+539 TADNTYT

-555 IPAEWDSSKVN
+555 IPAEWDGNKVI
-566 AFIVENDGTVN
+566 AFIVENDGTVE
-577 DITGKTEDGWYV
+577 DINGTATEDGWYV

-599 IYEKAATTEVGG
+599 IYEKAATIEVGR
-611 TIEIVAGSTGVI
+611 TITIVEGKEEVLTVDGKVAENKIGDPADTAVAEKIKAEIVQQAG
-623 TVPGDVTNSVGEIA
+623 
-637 DETVA
+637 ET
-642 KKVEVKSVQ
+642 
-651 QTGKPISYSATAS
+651 INYNATAS
-664 ASISAYT
+664 ASIEAYQQ
-671 EPKWPYT
+671 Y
-678 SYSESN
+678 YYNASN
-684 LIDGNANTYYWSKNP
+684 LIDGRDDTYYWSNDV
-699 QTVGAYAQVD
+699 QTVDAYAQVD
-709 LGVAI
+709 LGAAI
-714 PFDAVRIIPTN
+714 PFDAVRIIPPTTNTN
-725 NADAKCTADVEVS
+725 NDDAKCKADVEVS

-748 NYDGTKITILSNT
+748 SYDGTKTTILSNT

-800 SGSVTTEGKTE
+800 SGSVTTEGKE
-811 TQVTIKGIKVDTTT
+811 KTQITFKGLKEGTTTVTIDGVEYT
-825 IEIDGKTYT
+825 IEVK
-834 IKVVDA
+834 A
-840 TLAEQV
+840 AELENVV

-858 VPTGWGT
+858 VPDGWGT
-865 SYNSVTRE
+865 SYGNVTRE
-873 GFTYALDTA
+873 GFTYGLDTE
-882 HTSGGWETFRAIYE
+882 HTNNGWETFRAIYK

-906 AQGAK
+906 EQGVK
-911 LSELIPNT
+911 LSELIPNK
-919 GTAYGYRGG
+919 GKAYGYRGS

-935 VDIWKCSYNT
+935 VDIWKCSYNASA
-945 PEERQSTD
+945 ERQSTD

-965 EYIRYWENKWEYY
+965 EYIRYWDNKWEYC
-978 SATTG
+978 SAKTG
-983 KWIEIS
+983 EWTEVG
-989 EVGAGKDDSAKNQ
+989 EVGAGKDDYGKNQ
-1002 VCVWYRQVTTVTS
+1002 VCVWYRQVTTVTN

-1045 AGRIPDSFPVTGKTI
+1045 ANRIPNSFPVTGKTI

-1067 GNETY
+1067 NNVTY
-1072 YGTDNGVSYRTVYG
+1072 YGTDNGATYRTVYG
-1086 IAGVETAEYEVYM
+1086 IAGVETAAYEVYM

-1104 SNDKHTEYINN
+1104 SSDSHNVYINK
-1115 GSTQSSYKYKGTEK
+1115 GSTLTSYTYGGTEK

-1137 DANSAELY
+1137 DANSTELN

-1157 LESVKIYKNQGLLV
+1157 LESVKIYQYQGLLV
-1171 TYYLRAKETPDSLT
+1171 TYYLRAKQTPDSLT

-1198 EYNIAVDR
+1198 EYNIAVNQD
-1206 GTTFDSGIALDH
+1206 TTFNSGIALNP
-1218 SQDPYVGGPLLNG
+1218 QDDDTVGGPLLNG
-1231 RVTNSNGET
+1231 KVINSNGET

-1261 YEIVGFRKDDKNV
+1261 YKIVDFRKDDKNV

-1296 KFSDFGVTTDAAI
+1296 KFSDFGVTNDADI
-1309 DTVSLWEKEIV
+1309 KTVSLWEKEIV
-1320 LENKGLY
+1320 HKNKGLY
-1327 GTAKVITESTE
+1327 GTAKVITGSTE

-1358 YVKFKQRVDN
+1358 YVKFNQRGDN
-1368 DNNKPQRFTANI
+1368 DKPQLFTANI
-1380 IPATNVYYEDSF
+1380 IPATSVYYEDSF
-1392 AKFYGSDGTQQTVF
+1392 AKFTNGSYNGGAIAWED
-1406 NPTSAGDVAGT
+1406 AGT
-1417 WYVAKDTSADNN
+1417 KPQETPN
-1429 ANAKQAL
+1429 QAL
-1436 ETLGQADHNPYG
+1436 EALGQENHKPYG
-1448 YDPAYNNCTMFSMGS
+1448 YDPAYDKCTMFSMGS
-1463 ARKVTVTSDMVT
+1463 ARKVTVTNDMAKDGVV
-1475 NWTDTSTWPTAQFT
+1475 WPTAQFT

-1511 VYKGN
+1511 VVNKETGI
-1516 SNSGEKEKGH
+1516 KEKS
-1526 VVNNYYGYTYSEENG
+1526 VFVDNYYGYTYNSETNTWDATPE
-1541 WKINNNPN
+1541 KAN
-1549 AIYQVP
+1549 ALYQIP
-1555 VIKVSGLTYGEHTVV
+1555 VIALRNLPYAEYNVV
-1570 IKVCYDKIF
+1570 IKVAYSKYF
-1579 DVADGKKYSFW
+1579 DHTAKPQGSYSFW

-1599 AGNTLDNDYV
+1599 MGVDND
-1609 KDSEVKPIYVE
+1609 IYNTGGNEKEGYPQYIKLRDAVANADASLAGS
-1620 VRKAIIGQSN
+1620 KA
-1630 FTADTSVLA
+1630 L
-1639 NGAVFIDGKSTGAT
+1639 FIDGGNTADIAT
-1653 LEEYKNFGP
+1653 YANIGP
-1662 NHEVYL
+1662 NNEVYL

-1673 IAFRIVA
+1673 ISFKLAGDDLSKIA
-1680 DKQPTTVQIGVK
+1680 TVQIGAK
-1692 LANGSSGELTL
+1692 SPN
-1703 SGSNAKFAAY
+1703 SNETNKASMVI
-1713 GDAGESVKL
+1713 GNI
-1722 TLNTATDMYYALNGI
+1722 TQNLNTATEMYYDI
-1737 TWTVENGSQKS
+1737 T
-1748 NVIVLTNTGENSI
+1748 
-1761 VSITNVKCT
+1761 
-1770 YASITENTTN
+1770 TE
-1780 AVTLAISY
+1780 
-1788 DDALM
+1788 
-1793 AVDAVNNAIT
+1793 AVNNGAQLVTITNIGEAILSLT
-1803 PVEPEPEPEPEPEKT
+1803 NLKITYTEKGSVSLGVMNETEQTASVMAVRALFAPAPVEPEPEPEPEKT

-1867 MGFGRR
+1867 VGFGRR

>member
-55 APTETETPEVTEV
+55 TPTETETPEVTEV

-98 ANVMPVQANVE
+98 ANVMPVQANLE
-109 LQYRIVHLDCGREYF
+109 LQYRIVHLDCGRKYF
-124 TKDWIIAL
+124 SKDWIIAL
-132 INEMADAGY
+132 MYEAKAAGY
-141 NQLQLAFGN
+141 NQVQLAFGN
-150 GGFRFYLNDMA
+150 KGLRFLLDDMSVTVNGTKYDAKSA
-161 IGSHSSDEVKNAL
+161 IQDGNKAYYNAGEKN
-174 EAGNAHYNTYGDDE
+174 E
-188 NGPNNQEWIT
+188 
-198 YNPSKNA
+198 
-205 LTETEMNAIIA
+205 LTEAEMDEIFTAAEKI
-216 HAQSKGIEIV
+216 GIEIV
-226 PMLNTPGHM
+226 PLFNTPFHM
-235 HAVLAAMSELGI
+235 EAVITAMGQLNIQDAYYGSN
-247 SGDLQ
+247 
-252 VSGKPGCLNLE
+252 KACLNLS
-263 NKAAVSFTKEL
+263 NNTATAFVKAL
-274 VNKYVKYFADNGCNF
+274 MQKYIDYFKGKCKYFNF
-289 FNAAMDEYSSWENVF
+289 GADEYTGGWNSTF
-304 YNYANDIISIIT
+304 YNYANEIVSMISAAGMKARI
-316 GNNMTPRMFNDALR
+316 FNDSFR
-330 SNNTIS
+330 SDSNNGYV
-336 NSNVQVCYWF
+336 NNAQVCYWSSNSG
-346 YGNDCY
+346 YASTATVYNY
-352 PVGQITQYQ
+352 AKEI
-361 LINANHDYYYV
+361 INTNQDFYYV
-372 STNENWNLYREGYTF
+372 VNKDTQQSTWSPDSYYAFSGSFDETTWVNYAKNFSNTTYKNFAGY
-387 VGEYNEDT
+387 
-395 WINKAKQFNNN
+395 NNGAESI
-406 TFNYGRGV
+406 T
-414 GTHVNNPVGS
+414 PVGS

-429 CNTPGKNTETQ
+429 CDNPSHKDETQ
-440 IAQQIRM
+440 IAKEIRM

-452 GARMQNSE
+452 GARMQNKND
-460 IYSASNELVEG
+460 YSASDVLLVEG

-478 INVPTNNKTVGN
+478 INVPTNNKIVGN
-490 GSGNTTADND
+490 DND

-505 GPNLAALTAP
+505 GPNLAALKCETATVTIQGAA
-515 EHTGEIAGIEA
+515 EGKIA
-526 VEGRIMAYDVTPS
+526 AYNVTPS
-539 TADNNKYT
+539 TADSNYT
-547 GEAEVRIK
+547 EKAEVRIK
-555 IPAEWDSSKVN
+555 IPAEWDSSKVI

-599 IYEKAATTEVGG
+599 IYEKAATTGVGR
-611 TIEIVAGSTGVI
+611 TIEITKGSTGVI
-623 TVPGDVTNSVGEIA
+623 TVNGVVTSDKIGSPV
-637 DETVA
+637 
-642 KKVEVKSVQ
+642 
-651 QTGKPISYSATAS
+651 
-664 ASISAYT
+664 
-671 EPKWPYT
+671 
-678 SYSESN
+678 
-684 LIDGNANTYYWSKNP
+684 
-699 QTVGAYAQVD
+699 
-709 LGVAI
+709 
-714 PFDAVRIIPTN
+714 
-725 NADAKCTADVEVS
+725 NADIAAVAEN
-738 ADGSSWTTIG
+738 GITT
-748 NYDGTKITILSNT
+748 T
-761 AGNVRY
+761 AGE
-767 IKVRITEEKANWWQ
+767 TTT
-781 LAEIQWGSYAN
+781 AEITSTSDLKEGNKYLIYN
-792 GTFTRMAA
+792 TRHNKTLTNQE
-800 SGSVTTEGKTE
+800 STWNNYYYYYYKGLKLNGSVTTDNGNWWKIKSVNGGYTVDYNAGSKFLTIGNNTASVGSSSAILSLSYNETGKYWNISQNSYYLNNLGDTE
-811 TQVTIKGIKVDTTT
+811 TAGGWRDNEAPTDAGSQWQIHEIRQTGDKTTITIKGIAVGTTT

-865 SYNSVTRE
+865 SYNNVTRE
-873 GFTYALDTA
+873 GFTYGLDTL
-882 HTSGGWETFRAIYE
+882 HTYNGWETFRAIYE

-906 AQGAK
+906 EQGVK
-911 LSELIPNT
+911 LSELIPNK
-919 GTAYGYRGG
+919 GKAYGYRGS

-935 VDIWKCSYNT
+935 VDIWKCSYNASA
-945 PEERQSTD
+945 ERQSTD

-1045 AGRIPDSFPVTGKTI
+1045 ANRIPNSFPVTGKTI
-1060 GFDIAPT
+1060 GFDIAPID
-1067 GNETY
+1067 NVTY
-1072 YGTDNGVSYRTVYG
+1072 YGTDNGAIYRTVYG
-1086 IAGVETAEYEVYM
+1086 IAGVETLNYEVYM
-1099 ITLTP
+1099 ITVTP
-1104 SNDKHTEYINN
+1104 TSDTHTDYVTKGTKPTELNY
-1115 GSTQSSYKYKGTEK
+1115 GGTEK

-1137 DANSAELY
+1137 DANSTELN

-1157 LESVKIYKNQGLLV
+1157 LESVKIYQYQGLLV
-1171 TYYLRAKETPDSLT
+1171 TYYLRAKQTPDSLT

-1206 GTTFDSGIALDH
+1206 GTTFDSGIALDN

-1296 KFSDFGVTTDAAI
+1296 KFSDFGVTNDADI
-1309 DTVSLWEKEIV
+1309 KTVSLWEKKIV
-1320 LENKGLY
+1320 HENKGLY
-1327 GTAKVITESTE
+1327 GTAKVITGSTE

-1358 YVKFKQRVDN
+1358 YVKFNQRGDN
-1368 DNNKPQRFTANI
+1368 DKPQLFTANI

-1392 AKFYGSDGTQQTVF
+1392 AKFNHGAGAAASAMWTPVYDPGTDANT
-1406 NPTSAGDVAGT
+1406 
-1417 WYVAKDTSADNN
+1417 N
-1429 ANAKQAL
+1429 ANTTQAL
-1436 ETLGQADHNPYG
+1436 EALGQTDHNPYG
-1448 YDPAYNNCTMFSMGS
+1448 YDPAYQNSTMFSMGS
-1463 ARKVTVTSDMVT
+1463 AQKVTVTSDMVT

-1511 VYKGN
+1511 VYNVKT
-1516 SNSGEKEKGH
+1516 SNKEKS
-1526 VVNNYYGYTYSEENG
+1526 VFVDNYYGYTYNSETNTWDATPE
-1541 WKINNNPN
+1541 KAN
-1549 AIYQVP
+1549 ALYQIP
-1555 VIKVSGLTYGEHTVV
+1555 VIALRNLPYAEYNVV
-1570 IKVCYDKIF
+1570 IKVAYSEYF
-1579 DVADGKKYSFW
+1579 DHTAEPQGSYSFW

-1599 AGNTLDNDYV
+1599 AGTDLDNEYV
-1609 KDSEVKPIYVE
+1609 KDKEGFPQYIKLRDAVANKDAALDGK
-1620 VRKAIIGQSN
+1620 KA
-1630 FTADTSVLA
+1630 L
-1639 NGAVFIDGKSTGAT
+1639 FIDGGNTADIAT
-1653 LEEYKNFGP
+1653 YANIGP
-1662 NHEVYL
+1662 NNEVYL
-1668 AKGQA
+1668 ANGQA
-1673 IAFRIVA
+1673 ITFKLNVGNANIE
-1680 DKQPTTVQIGVK
+1680 TIQIGAKAPMSEGTAK
-1692 LANGSSGELTL
+1692 LNVN
-1703 SGSNAKFAAY
+1703 NA
-1713 GDAGESVKL
+1713 EV
-1722 TLNTATDMYYALNGI
+1722 
-1737 TWTVENGSQKS
+1737 VENGLSTATEMYYNIKDKMGANNTFTIS
-1748 NVIVLTNTGENSI
+1748 NTGSGILSLTNLKITFNAKGS
-1761 VSITNVKCT
+1761 VSLGAMNAEEQT
-1770 YASITENTTN
+1770 AS
-1780 AVTLAISY
+1780 V
-1788 DDALM
+1788 M
-1793 AVDAVNNAIT
+1793 AVRALFAPA
-1803 PVEPEPEPEPEPEKT
+1803 PVEPEPEPEPEKT
-1818 FEPERF
+1818 FEPDRF

-1867 MGFGRR
+1867 VGFGRR

>member
-1 MRNQVFKK
+1 M
-9 LFSVLLALIM
+9 LFQALL
-19 VAGLLPASVLAE
+19 
-31 GEGNADST
+31 D
-39 PAPTEAVQ
+39 
-47 PTESAEPT
+47 
-55 APTETETPEVTEV
+55 ETTWVNYAKNFSNT
-68 PEPTPENPAATVEPT
+68 TYKN
-83 QGEPTAEPTDEGIMP
+83 
-98 ANVMPVQANVE
+98 
-109 LQYRIVHLDCGREYF
+109 F
-124 TKDWIIAL
+124 
-132 INEMADAGY
+132 AGY
-141 NQLQLAFGN
+141 NN
-150 GGFRFYLNDMA
+150 GA
-161 IGSHSSDEVKNAL
+161 ES
-174 EAGNAHYNTYGDDE
+174 
-188 NGPNNQEWIT
+188 IT
-198 YNPSKNA
+198 
-205 LTETEMNAIIA
+205 
-216 HAQSKGIEIV
+216 
-226 PMLNTPGHM
+226 
-235 HAVLAAMSELGI
+235 
-247 SGDLQ
+247 
-252 VSGKPGCLNLE
+252 
-263 NKAAVSFTKEL
+263 
-274 VNKYVKYFADNGCNF
+274 
-289 FNAAMDEYSSWENVF
+289 
-304 YNYANDIISIIT
+304 
-316 GNNMTPRMFNDALR
+316 
-330 SNNTIS
+330 
-336 NSNVQVCYWF
+336 
-346 YGNDCY
+346 
-352 PVGQITQYQ
+352 
-361 LINANHDYYYV
+361 
-372 STNENWNLYREGYTF
+372 
-387 VGEYNEDT
+387 
-395 WINKAKQFNNN
+395 
-406 TFNYGRGV
+406 
-414 GTHVNNPVGS
+414 PVGS

-429 CNTPGKNTETQ
+429 CDNPSHKDETQ
-440 IAQQIRM
+440 IAKEIRM

-452 GARMQNSE
+452 GARMQNSD
-460 IYSASNELVEG
+460 IYSASDVLVES

-505 GPNLAALTAP
+505 GPNLAALKCETATVAIQGAA
-515 EHTGEIAGIEA
+515 EGKIA
-526 VEGRIMAYDVTPS
+526 AYDVTPS

-555 IPAEWDSSKVN
+555 IPEGWDSSKVI
-566 AFIVENDGTVN
+566 AFIVESDSTVN
-577 DITGKTEDGWYV
+577 DITGKTEDGWYA
-589 FTAPHFSVMG
+589 FTASHFSVMG
-599 IYEKAATTEVGG
+599 IYEKAATTEVGR
-611 TIEIVAGSTGVI
+611 TIEITKGSTGVI
-623 TVPGDVTNSVGEIA
+623 TVNGVVTSDKIGSPV
-637 DETVA
+637 
-642 KKVEVKSVQ
+642 
-651 QTGKPISYSATAS
+651 
-664 ASISAYT
+664 
-671 EPKWPYT
+671 
-678 SYSESN
+678 
-684 LIDGNANTYYWSKNP
+684 
-699 QTVGAYAQVD
+699 
-709 LGVAI
+709 
-714 PFDAVRIIPTN
+714 
-725 NADAKCTADVEVS
+725 NADIAAVAEN
-738 ADGSSWTTIG
+738 GITT
-748 NYDGTKITILSNT
+748 T
-761 AGNVRY
+761 AGE
-767 IKVRITEEKANWWQ
+767 TTT
-781 LAEIQWGSYAN
+781 AEITSTSDLKEGNKYLIYN
-792 GTFTRMAA
+792 TRHNKTLTNQE
-800 SGSVTTEGKTE
+800 STWNNYYYYYKGLKLNGSVTTDNGNWWKIKSVNGGYTVDYNAGSKFLTIGNNTASVGSSSAILSLSYNETGKYWNISQNSYYLNNLGDTE
-811 TQVTIKGIKVDTTT
+811 TAGGWRDNEAPTDAGSQWQIHEIRQTGDKTTITIKGIAVGTTT

-865 SYNSVTRE
+865 SYNNVTRE
-873 GFTYALDTA
+873 GFTYGLDTL
-882 HTSGGWETFRAIYE
+882 HTYNGWETFRAIYE

-906 AQGAK
+906 EQGVK
-911 LSELIPNT
+911 LSELIPNK
-919 GTAYGYRGG
+919 GKAYGYRGS

-935 VDIWKCSYNT
+935 VDIWKCSYNASA
-945 PEERQSTD
+945 ERQSTD

-1045 AGRIPDSFPVTGKTI
+1045 ANRIPNSFPVTGKTI
-1060 GFDIAPT
+1060 GFDIAPID
-1067 GNETY
+1067 NVTY
-1072 YGTDNGVSYRTVYG
+1072 YGTDNGAIYRTVYG
-1086 IAGVETAEYEVYM
+1086 IAGVETLNYEVYM
-1099 ITLTP
+1099 ITVTP
-1104 SNDKHTEYINN
+1104 TSDTHTDYVTKGTKPTELNY
-1115 GSTQSSYKYKGTEK
+1115 GGTEK

-1137 DANSAELY
+1137 DANSTELN

-1157 LESVKIYKNQGLLV
+1157 LESVKIYQYQGLLV
-1171 TYYLRAKETPDSLT
+1171 TYYLRAKQTPDSLT

-1198 EYNIAVDR
+1198 EYNIAVNK
-1206 GTTFDSGIALDH
+1206 GTTFNSGIALDH

-1274 WIYYTFTREHTYVI
+1274 WIYYTFTREYTYVI

-1296 KFSDFGVTTDAAI
+1296 KFSDFGVTNDAAI

-1392 AKFYGSDGTQQTVF
+1392 AKFNHGAGAAASAMWTPVYDPGTDANT
-1406 NPTSAGDVAGT
+1406 
-1417 WYVAKDTSADNN
+1417 N
-1429 ANAKQAL
+1429 ANTTQAL
-1436 ETLGQADHNPYG
+1436 EALGQTDHNPYG
-1448 YDPAYNNCTMFSMGS
+1448 YDPAYQNSTMFSMGS
-1463 ARKVTVTSDMVT
+1463 AQKVTVTSDMVT

-1511 VYKGN
+1511 VVNKETGK
-1516 SNSGEKEKGH
+1516 KEKS
-1526 VVNNYYGYTYSEENG
+1526 VFVDNYYGYTYDATNG
-1541 WKINNNPN
+1541 WQPSTSNKPN
-1549 AIYQVP
+1549 ALYQIP
-1555 VIKVSGLTYGEHTVV
+1555 VIAVRGLDYDEHNVV
-1570 IKVCYDKIF
+1570 IKVAYSEYF
-1579 DVADGKKYSFW
+1579 DHTANKGSYNFW

-1599 AGNTLDNDYV
+1599 MGKSENTGNTYGQDGEAYPQYIKLR
-1609 KDSEVKPIYVE
+1609 SE
-1620 VRKAIIGQSN
+1620 
-1630 FTADTSVLA
+1630 LA
-1639 NGAVFIDGKSTGAT
+1639 ANNGTVGVNGKLLFIDGKENASIS
-1653 LEEYKNFGP
+1653 EYANYGP
-1662 NHEVYL
+1662 NNEVYL
-1668 AKGQA
+1668 ANGQA
-1673 IAFRIVA
+1673 ITFKLTGNL
-1680 DKQPTTVQIGVK
+1680 DKIAAVQIGAK
-1692 LANGSSGELTL
+1692 SPNSNETNKANMVIGDSNKQL
-1703 SGSNAKFAAY
+1703 S
-1713 GDAGESVKL
+1713 
-1722 TLNTATDMYYALNGI
+1722 TATEMYYDITTAAVNNGAQLV
-1737 TWTVENGSQKS
+1737 TV
-1748 NVIVLTNTGENSI
+1748 TNTGEAILSLTNLKITYTEKGS
-1761 VSITNVKCT
+1761 VSLGAMNAEEQT
-1770 YASITENTTN
+1770 AS
-1780 AVTLAISY
+1780 V
-1788 DDALM
+1788 M
-1793 AVDAVNNAIT
+1793 AVRALFAPA
-1803 PVEPEPEPEPEPEKT
+1803 PVEPEPEPEPEKT

-1824 EASWSRN
+1824 EASWTKN

-1867 MGFGRR
+1867 VGFGRR

>member
-55 APTETETPEVTEV
+55 EPTKTETPEVTEV
-68 PEPTPENPAATVEPT
+68 PEPTPENPAATDEPT

-98 ANVMPVQANVE
+98 ANVMPVQANVAARDTSGDDY
-109 LQYRIVHLDCGREYF
+109 YRIVHLDCGRKYF
-124 TKDWIIAL
+124 DVSYIKGIIDTMYL
-132 INEMADAGY
+132 NGY

-150 GGFRFYLNDMA
+150 GGLRFVLDGMPQDLKDA
-161 IGSHSSDEVKNAL
+161 IAQGNEKFYDSTTNELTQAEMTEIILYAKGKN
-174 EAGNAHYNTYGDDE
+174 
-188 NGPNNQEWIT
+188 
-198 YNPSKNA
+198 
-205 LTETEMNAIIA
+205 
-216 HAQSKGIEIV
+216 IEIV
-226 PMLNTPGHM
+226 PLLNMPGHM
-235 HAVLAAMSELGI
+235 DGILSSDKYSGYKLSGSEGSLDLNNENAVAFG
-247 SGDLQ
+247 
-252 VSGKPGCLNLE
+252 
-263 NKAAVSFTKEL
+263 KEL
-274 VNKYVKYFADNGCNF
+274 LSMYVEYFKTQGCKF
-289 FNAAMDEYSSWENVF
+289 FNFGADEYGQGIRNPYIESSVAQVNYKQLIDYMNACAEIIEN
-304 YNYANDIISIIT
+304 A
-316 GNNMTPRMFNDALR
+316 GMTARCFNDFVCY
-330 SNNTIS
+330 NNRTS
-336 NSNVQVCYWF
+336 CDLKKSVQVCYWSNQWNGSE
-346 YGNDCY
+346 YNTVDVINNAGY
-352 PVGQITQYQ
+352 K
-361 LINANHDYYYV
+361 LINTNQKWYFVPSKADEYSKTTVLANFKTFDV
-372 STNENWNLYREGYTF
+372 TKFQNIKSGWNSTSTTYSEIIGGNN
-387 VGEYNEDT
+387 VG
-395 WINKAKQFNNN
+395 A
-406 TFNYGRGV
+406 
-414 GTHVNNPVGS
+414 
-424 MFCIW
+424 MFCVW
-429 CNTPGKNTETQ
+429 CDTPSVAVDLSDVKELIAAMADANPTYFTKVTIPNT
-440 IAQQIRM
+440 
-447 ILRVI
+447 
-452 GARMQNSE
+452 
-460 IYSASNELVEG
+460 
-471 GFKADGT
+471 
-478 INVPTNNKTVGN
+478 TVGN
-490 GSGNTTADND
+490 ATTADND

-505 GPNLAALTAP
+505 GPNLAALKCETTTVTIQGAA
-515 EHTGEIAGIEA
+515 EGKIA
-526 VEGRIMAYDVTPS
+526 AYDVTPS
-539 TADNNKYT
+539 TKDSTNYT
-547 GEAEVRIK
+547 GNAEVRIK
-555 IPAEWDSSKVN
+555 IPEGWDSSKVI
-566 AFIVENDGTVN
+566 AFIVENDGTVK
-577 DITGKTEDGWYV
+577 DIVDGTATEDGWYM

-611 TIEIVAGSTGVI
+611 TITIVEGKEEVLTVDGKVDVNKIGDPADTAVAIKTGVKYD
-623 TVPGDVTNSVGEIA
+623 TKPGEGTQF
-637 DETVA
+637 T
-642 KKVEVKSVQ
+642 
-651 QTGKPISYSATAS
+651 
-664 ASISAYT
+664 
-671 EPKWPYT
+671 
-678 SYSESN
+678 
-684 LIDGNANTYYWSKNP
+684 LGN
-699 QTVGAYAQVD
+699 
-709 LGVAI
+709 
-714 PFDAVRIIPTN
+714 
-725 NADAKCTADVEVS
+725 
-738 ADGSSWTTIG
+738 
-748 NYDGTKITILSNT
+748 KITIGDGVISDGKGNYMVVSDTGSISNT
-761 AGNVRY
+761 RE
-767 IKVRITEEKANWWQ
+767 IANATVFDVKSNIDFLGTTYYTIQ
-781 LAEIQWGSYAN
+781 VKGKNQYLTINNNKLEIQDSSSSWRYSDGYYQRIKNYYLKLDNTTWTVST
-792 GTFTRMAA
+792 GT
-800 SGSVTTEGKTE
+800 SGVKGYLYKRVESPNLVDITQITFKGLKEGTTT
-811 TQVTIKGIKVDTTT
+811 VTIDGVEYT
-825 IEIDGKTYT
+825 IEVK
-834 IKVVDA
+834 A
-840 TLAEQV
+840 AELENVV

-1025 PIKYAANQCLLDFAV
+1025 PIQYGANQCLLDFAV

-1060 GFDIAPT
+1060 GFDCPT
-1067 GNETY
+1067 DQTVPLGNGYVVQDTDGTY
-1072 YGTDNGVSYRTVYG
+1072 YRTVYG
-1086 IAGVETAEYEVYM
+1086 IAGVETSNYEVYM
-1099 ITLTP
+1099 ITVTP
-1104 SNDKHTEYINN
+1104 TSDTHTDSVTNGTKPTESNGYTYGGTD
-1115 GSTQSSYKYKGTEK
+1115 GGTEK

-1157 LESVKIYKNQGLLV
+1157 LESVKIYRYQGLLV
-1171 TYYLRAKETPDSLT
+1171 TYYLRAKETTESLS
-1185 VHYAIQGSETAFY
+1185 VHYAIDGTNVEFHK
-1198 EYNIAVDR
+1198 YNIIVKANAD
-1206 GTTFDSGIALDH
+1206 GTYPTFDENIGLNQTNKKGPLDH
-1218 SQDPYVGGPLLNG
+1218 GTIV
-1231 RVTNSNGET
+1231 NSNNVT
-1240 ITVSSNLATLQ
+1240 ITVSSDLSTLNN
-1251 GLEPQYRYSK
+1251 LEPQYRYSD
-1261 YEIVGFRKDDKNV
+1261 YDVERSERKDPKNV
-1274 WIYYTFTREHTYVI
+1274 WIYYTFKREHTYVI

-1296 KFSDFGVTTDAAI
+1296 KFSDFGVTDDEAI

-1320 LENKGLY
+1320 HENKGLY
-1327 GTAKVITESTE
+1327 GTAKVITGSTE

-1392 AKFYGSDGTQQTVF
+1392 AKFTNGSYNGGAIAWED
-1406 NPTSAGDVAGT
+1406 AGT
-1417 WYVAKDTSADNN
+1417 KPQETPT
-1429 ANAKQAL
+1429 QAL
-1436 ETLGQADHNPYG
+1436 EALGNKTNVYG
-1448 YDPAYNNCTMFSMGS
+1448 YDPAYQNSTMFSMGS
-1463 ARKVTVTSDMVT
+1463 ARKVTVTSDMAKDGVV
-1475 NWTDTSTWPTAQFT
+1475 WPTAQFT

-1511 VYKGN
+1511 VVGKTKGITQ
-1516 SNSGEKEKGH
+1516 KL
-1526 VVNNYYGYTYSEENG
+1526 VVNNYYGYDYDATTGE
-1541 WKINNNPN
+1541 WKTTDKKNPN
-1549 AIYQVP
+1549 TLYQIP
-1555 VIKVSGLTYGEHTVV
+1555 VMAVRDLEYDEYDVTIRVAYGQVF
-1570 IKVCYDKIF
+1570 DKTG
-1579 DVADGKKYSFW
+1579 DSKYSFW

-1599 AGNTLDNDYV
+1599 MGKDNAIYNTGNEKEGYPQYIKLRNELA
-1609 KDSEVKPIYVE
+1609 KDAATRTGV
-1620 VRKAIIGQSN
+1620 
-1630 FTADTSVLA
+1630 
-1639 NGAVFIDGKSTGAT
+1639 VFIDGAANANIA
-1653 LEEYKNFGP
+1653 LYANYGP
-1662 NHEVYL
+1662 NNEVYL

-1673 IAFRIVA
+1673 ITFELNVGDGVNI
-1680 DKQPTTVQIGVK
+1680 KTIQIAAK
-1692 LANGSSGELTL
+1692 APNGE
-1703 SGSNAKFAAY
+1703 AY
-1713 GDAGESVKL
+1713 MAVTGDVNHSKAIG
-1722 TLNTATDMYYALNGI
+1722 TATEMYYELDESARTFTI
-1737 TWTVENGSQKS
+1737 A
-1748 NVIVLTNTGENSI
+1748 NTGEGILSL
-1761 VSITNVKCT
+1761 TNAKIT
-1770 YASITENTTN
+1770 YAEKATVELGSIDTKAEEN
-1780 AVTLAISY
+1780 AVQAVR
-1788 DDALM
+1788 ALF
-1793 AVDAVNNAIT
+1793 APA
-1803 PVEPEPEPEPEPEKT
+1803 PVEPEPEPEPEKT

-1824 EASWSRN
+1824 EAGWSRN

-1855 QTIRS
+1855 QLIRS

-1887 AQESADFSVTA
+1887 ARESADFSVTA

>member
-19 VAGLLPASVLAE
+19 VAGLLPASAMAGGWGAMDV
-31 GEGNADST
+31 DTT
-39 PAPTEAVQ
+39 PELTETEQ

-55 APTETETPEVTEV
+55 KPAETETPEVTEV
-68 PEPTPENPAATVEPT
+68 PEPTPENPATTVEPT

-109 LQYRIVHLDCGREYF
+109 LQYRIVHLDCGRKYF
-124 TKDWIIAL
+124 SKDWIIAL
-132 INEMADAGY
+132 MYEAKAAGY
-141 NQLQLAFGN
+141 NQVQLAFGN
-150 GGFRFYLNDMA
+150 KGLRFLLDDM
-161 IGSHSSDEVKNAL
+161 SV
-174 EAGNAHYNTYGDDE
+174 NTYEKQAVTDAIKEG
-188 NGPNNQEWIT
+188 NKAY
-198 YNPSKNA
+198 YNAGEKNE
-205 LTETEMNAIIA
+205 LTEAEMDEIFVAADKI
-216 HAQSKGIEIV
+216 GIEIV
-226 PMLNTPGHM
+226 PLFNTPFHM
-235 HAVLAAMSELGI
+235 EAVITAM
-247 SGDLQ
+247 
-252 VSGKPGCLNLE
+252 GKLNITNAYYGSNKACLNLS
-263 NKAAVSFTKEL
+263 NNYATAFVKAL
-274 VNKYVKYFADNGCNF
+274 MQKYITYFQGKGCKYFNF
-289 FNAAMDEYSSWENVF
+289 GADEYTGGWNSTF
-304 YNYANDIISIIT
+304 YNYANEIVSMISAAGMNARI
-316 GNNMTPRMFNDALR
+316 FNDSFR
-330 SNNTIS
+330 SDSNNGYV
-336 NSNVQVCYWF
+336 NNAQVCYWSSNSG
-346 YGNDCY
+346 YASTATVYNY
-352 PVGQITQYQ
+352 AKEI
-361 LINANHDYYYV
+361 INTNQDFYYV
-372 STNENWNLYREGYTF
+372 VNKDTQQSTWSPNSYYAFSGSFDETTWVNYAKNFSNTTYKNFAGY
-387 VGEYNEDT
+387 
-395 WINKAKQFNNN
+395 NNGAESI
-406 TFNYGRGV
+406 T
-414 GTHVNNPVGS
+414 PVGS

-429 CNTPGKNTETQ
+429 CDNPSHKDETQ
-440 IAQQIRM
+440 IAKEIRM

-452 GARMQNSE
+452 GARMQNSD
-460 IYSASNELVEG
+460 IYSASDVLVEG

-505 GPNLAALTAP
+505 GPNLAALKCETATVAIQGAA
-515 EHTGEIAGIEA
+515 EGKIA
-526 VEGRIMAYDVTPS
+526 AYDVTPS

-555 IPAEWDSSKVN
+555 IPEGWDSSKVI
-566 AFIVENDGTVN
+566 AFIVESDSTVN
-577 DITGKTEDGWYV
+577 DITGKTEDGWYA
-589 FTAPHFSVMG
+589 FTASHFSVMG
-599 IYEKAATTEVGG
+599 IYEKAATTEVGR
-611 TIEIVAGSTGVI
+611 TIEITKGSTGVI
-623 TVPGDVTNSVGEIA
+623 TVNGVVTSDKIGSPV
-637 DETVA
+637 
-642 KKVEVKSVQ
+642 
-651 QTGKPISYSATAS
+651 
-664 ASISAYT
+664 
-671 EPKWPYT
+671 
-678 SYSESN
+678 
-684 LIDGNANTYYWSKNP
+684 
-699 QTVGAYAQVD
+699 
-709 LGVAI
+709 
-714 PFDAVRIIPTN
+714 
-725 NADAKCTADVEVS
+725 NADIAAVAEN
-738 ADGSSWTTIG
+738 GITT
-748 NYDGTKITILSNT
+748 T
-761 AGNVRY
+761 AGE
-767 IKVRITEEKANWWQ
+767 TTT
-781 LAEIQWGSYAN
+781 AEITSTSDLKEGNKYLIYN
-792 GTFTRMAA
+792 TRHNKTLTNQE
-800 SGSVTTEGKTE
+800 STWNNYYYYYKGLKLNGSVTTDNGNWWKIKSVNGGYTVDYNAGSKFLTIGNNTASVGSSSAILSLSYNETGKYWNISQNSYYLNNLGDTE
-811 TQVTIKGIKVDTTT
+811 TAGGWRDNEAPTDAGSQWQIHEIRQTGDKTTITIKGIAVGTTT

-865 SYNSVTRE
+865 SYNNVTRE
-873 GFTYALDTA
+873 GFTYGLDTL
-882 HTSGGWETFRAIYE
+882 HTYNGWETFRAIYE

-906 AQGAK
+906 EQGVK
-911 LSELIPNT
+911 LSELIPNK
-919 GTAYGYRGG
+919 GKAYGYRGS

-935 VDIWKCSYNT
+935 VDIWKCSYNASA
-945 PEERQSTD
+945 ERQSTD

-1045 AGRIPDSFPVTGKTI
+1045 ANRIPNSFPVTGKTI
-1060 GFDIAPT
+1060 GFDIAPID
-1067 GNETY
+1067 NVTY
-1072 YGTDNGVSYRTVYG
+1072 YGTDNGAIYRTVYG
-1086 IAGVETAEYEVYM
+1086 IAGVETLNYEVYM
-1099 ITLTP
+1099 ITVTP
-1104 SNDKHTEYINN
+1104 TSDTHTDYVTKGTKPTELNY
-1115 GSTQSSYKYKGTEK
+1115 GGTEK

-1137 DANSAELY
+1137 DANSTELN
-1145 KMPNVKYGGEPF
+1145 KMPNVEYGGEPF
-1157 LESVKIYKNQGLLV
+1157 LESVKIYQYQGLLV
-1171 TYYLRAKETPDSLT
+1171 TYYLRAKQTPDSLT

-1206 GTTFDSGIALDH
+1206 GTTFDSGIALDN

-1296 KFSDFGVTTDAAI
+1296 KFSDFGVTNDADI
-1309 DTVSLWEKEIV
+1309 KTVSLWEKKIV
-1320 LENKGLY
+1320 HENKGLY
-1327 GTAKVITESTE
+1327 GTAKVITGSTE

-1358 YVKFKQRVDN
+1358 YVKFNQRGDN
-1368 DNNKPQRFTANI
+1368 DKPQLFTANI

-1392 AKFYGSDGTQQTVF
+1392 AKFNHGAGAAASAMWTPVYDPGTDANT
-1406 NPTSAGDVAGT
+1406 
-1417 WYVAKDTSADNN
+1417 N
-1429 ANAKQAL
+1429 ANTTQAL
-1436 ETLGQADHNPYG
+1436 EALGQTDHNPYG
-1448 YDPAYNNCTMFSMGS
+1448 YDPAYQNSTMFSMGS
-1463 ARKVTVTSDMVT
+1463 AQKVTVTSDMVT

-1511 VYKGN
+1511 VYNVKT
-1516 SNSGEKEKGH
+1516 SNKEKS
-1526 VVNNYYGYTYSEENG
+1526 VFVDNYYGYTYNSETNTWDATPE
-1541 WKINNNPN
+1541 KAN
-1549 AIYQVP
+1549 ALYQIP
-1555 VIKVSGLTYGEHTVV
+1555 VIALRNLPYAEYNVV
-1570 IKVCYDKIF
+1570 IKVAYSEYF
-1579 DVADGKKYSFW
+1579 DHTAEPQGSYSFW

-1599 AGNTLDNDYV
+1599 AGTDLDNEYV
-1609 KDSEVKPIYVE
+1609 KDKEGFPQYIKLRDAVANKDAALDGK
-1620 VRKAIIGQSN
+1620 KA
-1630 FTADTSVLA
+1630 L
-1639 NGAVFIDGKSTGAT
+1639 FIDGGNTADIAT
-1653 LEEYKNFGP
+1653 YANIGP
-1662 NHEVYL
+1662 NNEVYL
-1668 AKGQA
+1668 ANGQA
-1673 IAFRIVA
+1673 ITFKLNVGNANIE
-1680 DKQPTTVQIGVK
+1680 TIQIGAKAPMSEGTAK
-1692 LANGSSGELTL
+1692 LNVN
-1703 SGSNAKFAAY
+1703 NA
-1713 GDAGESVKL
+1713 EV
-1722 TLNTATDMYYALNGI
+1722 
-1737 TWTVENGSQKS
+1737 VENGLSTATEMYYNIKDKMGANNTFTIS
-1748 NVIVLTNTGENSI
+1748 NTGSGILSLTNLKITFNAKGS
-1761 VSITNVKCT
+1761 VSLGAMNAEEQT
-1770 YASITENTTN
+1770 AS
-1780 AVTLAISY
+1780 V
-1788 DDALM
+1788 M
-1793 AVDAVNNAIT
+1793 AVRALFAPA
-1803 PVEPEPEPEPEPEKT
+1803 PVEPEPEPEPEKT
-1818 FEPERF
+1818 FEPDRF

-1867 MGFGRR
+1867 VGFGRR